1 MSQPWGGGRK
11 KLGLLTRSANKKAKI
26 QPSVLSYFTSS
37 SRDKVTS
44 PDTEEMAFV
53 FEGLESQE
61 ISHDDTEP
69 VSGLTQLLPSASVSL
84 PNSQDAPPVVN
95 FGVSVPAVIT
105 SQGEHFHKNRVFRA
119 EWQLQHPWLQH
130 SMTRNVAWCQ
140 YCVWAVLEDKFPGT
154 SGMLTCRGQRWPT
167 EDGVNGNKELVT

>member
-1 MSQPWGGGRK
+1 M
-11 KLGLLTRSANKKAKI
+11 SANKKAKI

-44 PDTEEMAFV
+44 PDTEETAFV

-84 PNSQDAPPVVN
+84 PDSQDAPPVVN

-119 EWQLQHPWLQH
+119 EWQLQHPLASTLH
-130 SMTRNVAWCQ
+130 DKERGLVP
-140 YCVWAVLEDKFPGT
+140 VLCMGRFG
-154 SGMLTCRGQRWPT
+154 GQVSRVHQ
-167 EDGVNGNKELVT
+167 GC